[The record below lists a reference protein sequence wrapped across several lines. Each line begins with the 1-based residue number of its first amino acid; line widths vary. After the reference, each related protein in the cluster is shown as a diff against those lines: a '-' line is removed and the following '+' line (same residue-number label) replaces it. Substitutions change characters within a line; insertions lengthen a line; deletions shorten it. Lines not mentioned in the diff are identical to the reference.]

1 MERKKS
7 PPIMFSAPS
16 GIQPPAPDKAVQTTV
31 ASSHMKT
38 PPPSHPHAGHRERMR
53 RRFVKVGLDGFADHE
68 VLEMALF
75 YAIPQKNT
83 NEIAHRL
90 LERFSTLDAVLDA
103 SPEALC
109 AVTGVTPNAGIFF
122 SFLRQF
128 YRRVRTTNLPKGK
141 QYQTVSDFGEFFLR
155 FYEGITQETVQVLLL
170 DGNRRKIDCF
180 TLCAGSQHTVSV
192 NLELLSEL
200 IFHFGA
206 SSFVLAHNHPNGD
219 LRASEEDYTV
229 TREIYQTFEKLR
241 RPLLE
246 HILIAKDRYLPLLAE
261 SLYDFDLPN
270 DAF

>member
-1 MERKKS
+1 MEHKKPS
-7 PPIMFSAPS
+7 PVVFSANKTVPS
-16 GIQPPAPDKAVQTTV
+16 TAPDEATQTML
-31 ASSHMKT
+31 ASPRTRAPS
-38 PPPSHPHAGHRERMR
+38 PSHPHAGHRARMR
-53 RRFVKVGLDGFADHE
+53 QRFLKVGLDGFADHE

-109 AVTGVTPNAGIFF
+109 AVVGITPNASVFF

-128 YRRVRTTNLPKGK
+128 YRRARITNLPKGK
-141 QYQTVSDFGEFFLR
+141 QFQTITDFGEFFLR

-170 DGNRRKIDCF
+170 DGNHRKIDCF
-180 TLCAGSQHTVSV
+180 TLGAGSQHTVSV

-219 LRASEEDYTV
+219 LQASNEDYIA
-229 TREIYQTFEKLR
+229 TREIYRTFEKLH

-246 HILIAKDRYLPLLAE
+246 HILIAQNRYLPLLADA
-261 SLYDFDLPN
+261 LYDFDLQN
-270 DAF
+270 GVF